1 MRRSSSSARH
11 GILPA
16 MGQPRQGAVPGFR
29 PALASFRVRK
39 RGVHM
44 MLAIALILTLLFLF
58 RRSSESPH
66 LAPVRNDKPAHGI
79 EDQLR
84 DWDIKDRIGESS
96 GPRKLSDTSNH
107 PIDYLS
113 TNAKNDFNNM
123 LGRQS
128 KTLDEAVKEYNRR
141 YNLPP
146 PPHFDKWF
154 QFAKSH
160 NVQLID
166 EFDTIFDLITPF
178 WGLKPAT
185 IRSRAREAL
194 GFPNG
199 LLGLGIR
206 NHQVAFTQSVG
217 GYEWQEEA
225 TIKMM
230 APFVKYLPDMDLAF
244 NIHDE
249 SRIVIPYDDLTRLV
263 QKARETNM
271 PAANSN
277 KQLANHFTPK
287 IADVSSRLRF
297 EDAKF
302 TRFRE
307 AAHQPTWSTSR
318 MSCAPDSPARALDDD
333 DLGDKI
339 SEYSVTEGEF
349 VYNASALMDICLSP
363 SLSKSFGF
371 FDRPNG
377 YKVAHDLFPIF
388 SQSKISSY
396 SDIIYPSPWYWADR
410 VVYNETRDLTWGKKH
425 NALYWRGSTTG
436 GFSRNGGWRR
446 QHRQYLVQ
454 KLNDHKQVTVF
465 TDTGDD
471 AHPQWSATKA
481 ARGQYNNLV
490 DVHFSHVGQCDPG
503 DCEAQKQFFKVGEMV
518 DMQDAWSYKHLLDMD
533 GNAFSG
539 RFYAF
544 LQSRSQVFKQAL
556 FQEWHK
562 EWLMPWIH
570 FVPMSMRGE
579 DWLELVR
586 FFSNSEAKAE
596 NMAKASATWANKV
609 LRKEDMEAWFF
620 RLLLEYSR
628 VIDDNR
634 ESIGYDPDAKSAAS
648 PVGGN

>member
-1 MRRSSSSARH
+1 MGQSRH
-11 GILPA
+11 GALPS
-16 MGQPRQGAVPGFR
+16 FR
-29 PALASFRVRK
+29 PALPGFRMRK
-39 RGVHM
+39 RGVHIA
-44 MLAIALILTLLFLF
+44 LAVALILTLFFLL
-58 RRSSESPH
+58 RNSRDSLP
-66 LAPVRNDKPAHGI
+66 LPPAPNQDATNNI
-79 EDQLR
+79 QDQLR
-84 DWDIKDRIGESS
+84 DWDTKDRIGESTK
-96 GPRKLSDTSNH
+96 PRMLRDKSTH

-113 TNAKNDFNNM
+113 TTAQHSFNDM

-128 KTLDEAVKEYNRR
+128 KTLDDAVKEYKRR
-141 YNLPP
+141 YQMPP

-154 QFAKSH
+154 QFAKNN

-166 EFDTIFDLITPF
+166 EFDTILDLITPF

-206 NHQVAFTQSVG
+206 NHKVAFTQSVN

-230 APFVKYLPDMDLAF
+230 AQFLKYLPDMDLAF

-249 SRIVIPYDDLTRLV
+249 SRIVIPHDDLTRLV
-263 QKARETNM
+263 QKGRETAM
-271 PAANSN
+271 SAANGN
-277 KQLANHFTPK
+277 KQLSNRFTPNA
-287 IADVSSRLRF
+287 ADVSSRLRF

-302 TRFRE
+302 TRFRA

-318 MSCAPDSPARALDDD
+318 MSCSPDSPARTLDDD
-333 DLGDKI
+333 ELGDDI
-339 SEYSVTEGEF
+339 SKYSVTEGEF

-377 YKVAHDLFPIF
+377 YNIAHDLFPVF

-396 SDIIYPSPWYWADR
+396 SDIIYPSPWYWADK

-425 NALYWRGSTTG
+425 DALYWRGSTTG

-454 KLNDHKQVTVF
+454 KMNDRKQTTIF
-465 TDTGDD
+465 TDNNDESN
-471 AHPQWSATKA
+471 PQWNA
-481 ARGQYNNLV
+481 AKVNRGQYSNLV

-586 FFSNSEAKAE
+586 FYSNSQVKAE

-620 RLLLEYSR
+620 RLLLE
-628 VIDDNR
+628 
-634 ESIGYDPDAKSAAS
+634 
-648 PVGGN
+648 